1 MMETEDNK
9 INALKPLFFALVLLS
24 GILIGIQFGN
34 QASRNGEN
42 RRTLFFLP
50 SGKVNQALEFI
61 KGSYVD
67 SVSAGML
74 EDEAIRGMLKN
85 LDPHSQ
91 YIPASNFSAIND
103 PLEGNFSGI
112 GVSFNVVNDTVVI
125 VSTVADGPSE
135 KAGVMAG
142 DRIICVNDLPVAGVN
157 MSSNDI
163 MKMLKGTT
171 GTKVK
176 VSIYRKTNAGL
187 IDFTITRDRIP
198 IFSID
203 AAYMITPETGYIKV
217 NKFSKTT
224 YQEFTEA
231 AGKLKAEGM
240 KKMIIDLRD
249 NPGGIID
256 GAIRLSE
263 MFLPEGKLI
272 VYTEGNERGRSN
284 YYSTGRNPE
293 YNDMGLVLLIDELS
307 ASASEIVAGAIQD
320 NDRGTIIGR
329 RSFGKGLVQEQQS
342 FSDGS
347 AMRIT
352 IARYYTPTGRCIQ
365 KPYNSNDRDEYF
377 NELNM
382 RFSHGELTQ
391 ADSIRF
397 NDSLRYST
405 PGGKVVYGG
414 GGIMPDIFVPFDTAG
429 FSGYY
434 QRVMRSRIYLRF
446 AFDYADKNRK
456 ELSDLPDYQTMEA
469 HLKRRNIFGEFV
481 AYAAKQ
487 GVQGNEKDLKTSGT
501 LIENIVIAHIAKN
514 ILDDRG
520 FYPIINRMDK
530 MVQKGV
536 EVLTVSD

>member
-1 MMETEDNK
+1 MESKNNK
-9 INALKPLFFALVLLS
+9 TDALRPLFIALTLLG
-24 GILIGIQFGN
+24 GILIGLQFGN
-34 QASRNGEN
+34 NADNGRNN
-42 RRTLFFLP
+42 RGTLFFSS
-50 SGKVNQALEFI
+50 SGKINQALGFI
-61 KGSYVD
+61 KRSYVD
-67 SVSAGML
+67 SFSVNML
-74 EDEAIRGMLKN
+74 EEEAIRGMLKN

-91 YIPASNFSAIND
+91 YIPASGFSAVND
-103 PLEGNFSGI
+103 PIEGNFSGI
-112 GVSFNVVNDTVVI
+112 GVQFNMLNDTVVI
-125 VSTVADGPSE
+125 IHTIAKGPSE
-135 KAGVMAG
+135 RAGIMAG
-142 DRIICVNDLPVAGVN
+142 DRIVLVNDLPVAGVN

-176 VSIYRKTNAGL
+176 VSIYRKSNAGL
-187 IDFTITRDRIP
+187 IDFTLTRDRIP

-272 VYTEGNERGRSN
+272 VYTEGYERGRSN

-377 NELNM
+377 NELNI

-487 GVQGNEKDLKTSGT
+487 GVRGNEKDLKTSREK
-501 LIENIVIAHIAKN
+501 IENIVMAHIAKN

>member
-1 MMETEDNK
+1 
-9 INALKPLFFALVLLS
+9 
-24 GILIGIQFGN
+24 
-34 QASRNGEN
+34 
-42 RRTLFFLP
+42 
-50 SGKVNQALEFI
+50 
-61 KGSYVD
+61 
-67 SVSAGML
+67 
-74 EDEAIRGMLKN
+74 
-85 LDPHSQ
+85 
-91 YIPASNFSAIND
+91 
-103 PLEGNFSGI
+103 
-112 GVSFNVVNDTVVI
+112 
-125 VSTVADGPSE
+125 
-135 KAGVMAG
+135 
-142 DRIICVNDLPVAGVN
+142 
-157 MSSNDI
+157 
-163 MKMLKGTT
+163 
-171 GTKVK
+171 
-176 VSIYRKTNAGL
+176 
-187 IDFTITRDRIP
+187 
-198 IFSID
+198 
-203 AAYMITPETGYIKV
+203 
-217 NKFSKTT
+217 
-224 YQEFTEA
+224 
-231 AGKLKAEGM
+231 
-240 KKMIIDLRD
+240 
-249 NPGGIID
+249 
-256 GAIRLSE
+256 
-263 MFLPEGKLI
+263 
-272 VYTEGNERGRSN
+272 
-284 YYSTGRNPE
+284 
-293 YNDMGLVLLIDELS
+293 LS

-377 NELNM
+377 NELNI

-487 GVQGNEKDLKTSGT
+487 GVRGNEKDLKTSGAI
-501 LIENIVIAHIAKN
+501 IENIVMAHIAKN